1 MGNRRI
7 SSDLKERALILWQ
20 AGWAPEDI
28 RYAFNVSP
36 RSLYRWQQIFDE
48 FGTVTKPRSLLRGR
62 PRIVSLGVLTAA
74 KEIFFHDPSVM
85 LDELQWHLA
94 IHHDVVIS
102 ISALQATL
110 VRAGLTRKV
119 LQKFV
124 TIDES
129 SKDERT
135 LARHYGRSLVG
146 EPAIYHHQFVRDAR
160 YTLTAAMSVRGYI
173 ATRIVEG
180 SMDAF
185 QFFDFVTE
193 DVGKLT
199 CVVMG
204 MPYVQRTTRS
214 PPCWNRQLVLP
225 QKWQR
230 DGSGMQGTSGNIIV
244 FDLKYKT
251 SYSTV

>member
-1 MGNRRI
+1 
-7 SSDLKERALILWQ
+7 
-20 AGWAPEDI
+20 
-28 RYAFNVSP
+28 
-36 RSLYRWQQIFDE
+36 
-48 FGTVTKPRSLLRGR
+48 
-62 PRIVSLGVLTAA
+62 
-74 KEIFFHDPSVM
+74 M

-119 LQKFV
+119 LQKVATERNEAGRTDYKACIQDPDNFSGTALEFV

-160 YTLTAAMSVRGYI
+160 YTLTAAMTVRGYI

-230 DGSGMQGTSGNIIV
+230 DGSGMRGTFGNIIV
-244 FDLKYKT
+244 FDFKYKT